1 MKIFCV
7 GRNYAEH
14 AAELG
19 NEKPEEPVIF
29 LKPDTALLRNNAP
42 FYFPDFS
49 HEIHYECELVVRI
62 CREGK
67 HIATQFAHKYYDQV
81 ALGIDFT
88 ARDLQ
93 DKLKAKGLPWELSK
107 GFDNSAVVS
116 HFVAKEKFQD
126 LQNLHFRFT
135 LNEAERQKACTAS
148 MLFSIDEIVSFIS
161 AYFTLKTGDLI
172 FTGTPKGVGKVKIGD
187 VLEGYLEEEIM
198 YSVEIK

>member
-19 NEKPEEPVIF
+19 NEKPDEPVIF
-29 LKPDTALLRNNAP
+29 MKPDTALLRNNAP
-42 FYFPDFS
+42 FYHPDFS
-49 HEIHYECELVVRI
+49 DEIHYECELVVRV

-67 HIATQFAHKYYDQV
+67 HIAAQFAPKYYDQV

-93 DKLKAKGLPWELSK
+93 EKLKAKGLPWELAK

-116 HFVAKEKFQD
+116 HFVPKDKFKD
-126 LQNLHFRFT
+126 LQNLKFRLAINGT
-135 LNEAERQKACTAS
+135 ERQNASTSS
-148 MLFSIDEIVSFIS
+148 MLFGVDELVSFIS
-161 AYFTLKTGDLI
+161 KYFTLKTGDLI
-172 FTGTPKGVGKVKIGD
+172 FTGTPKGVGKIKIGD
-187 VLEGYLEEEIM
+187 VLEGYLEDEIM
-198 YSVEIK
+198 YSIEIK